1 VLSRFVGAIGS
12 LLLLLAVAAAG
23 PAASNAPTRMR
34 LQYAGYLVDA
44 PVLDVRLDITLDGFP
59 GAYRMSFSSGLVGA
73 LGDLIPF
80 HMKASSQGLD
90 DDPMPQPSSYHSQ
103 ISLYDNVQSVSL
115 AYGTNGSVALNDDP
129 PTEEGQAAVERGLLA
144 GTVDPLSAALAI
156 VERSSEA
163 ERCEGQYRIFDG
175 ARRYDLSLSPAPSG
189 LTAPRIPAVPGAEP
203 FACDAAVHLVSGFPQ
218 YAIDAGMYPTT
229 ARFWLSRAVVGS
241 APALLRLEAESGL
254 GRMRVDLRAILPG
267 S

>member
-1 VLSRFVGAIGS
+1 VL
-12 LLLLLAVAAAG
+12 LPLALAAAG
-23 PAASNAPTRMR
+23 PVASSAPTRMH

-44 PVLDVRLDITLDGFP
+44 PVLDVRLDIVLDGSP
-59 GAYRMSFSSGLVGA
+59 GAYRMSFSTGLVGA

-90 DDPMPQPSSYHSQ
+90 DDPMPQPSSYKSQ
-103 ISLYDNVQSVSL
+103 ISIYDNVQSVSL
-115 AYGTNGSVALNDDP
+115 AYGANGSVALDDDP
-129 PTEEGQAAVERGLLA
+129 PTEEGQAAVARGLLA

-163 ERCEGQYRIFDG
+163 GRCQGQYRIFDG
-175 ARRYDLSLSPAPSG
+175 ARRYDLSLSPAPAG
-189 LTAPRIPAVPGAEP
+189 LTAPRLPAVPPGTAP
-203 FACDAAVHLVSGFPQ
+203 FACDAAVRLLSGFPQ

-229 ARFWLSRAVVGS
+229 ARFWLARDVVGS